1 MRSRPW
7 VARSWDDDPARVAR
21 RLWLRDDGAVGVPR
35 PSLSFV
41 DDDVRVDVAH
51 DPLSQPRLRIGSARG
66 GWIRL
71 SFDGRTLAY
80 ARHELHW
87 QGLAWLRMADGAVLQ
102 LLPPIT
108 SALARATPPSRWAAH
123 FARALF
129 LDAASPVLPAG
140 AYALAAIDASNA
152 SGLREVE
159 RPYGPPFRML
169 GARELHLQPR
179 AVCLSWSWR
188 PWTQANVLA
197 LRDAAP
203 SSAARVKAWRK
214 HARDGTL
221 PPALLAWISAL
232 DAYVVLDGHDRLHA
246 AALEGV
252 APRAIS
258 LHAVRAHELG
268 DEVRRAAEARY
279 LRAFER
285 EQALSAPTRR
295 TLNEALVRA
304 SAPWIGSTSTGR
316 SEPDLAARFATET
329 RGLALPDEVAR
340 VFAR

>member
-7 VARSWDDDPARVAR
+7 GARSWDDDPARVAR
-21 RLWLRDDGAVGVPR
+21 RLRLRDDGAVGVPR

-87 QGLAWLRMADGAVLQ
+87 QGLAWLRMADGAALQ

-129 LDAASPVLPAG
+129 LDAASPILPAG
-140 AYALAAIDASNA
+140 AYALAAIDASNV

-179 AVCLSWSWR
+179 AMCLSWSWR

-197 LRDAAP
+197 LREAAP
-203 SSAARVKAWRK
+203 SSAARPSEHAVDRLDLDGALGAGPRRTLRGRDARARAVRRRGARLRALITRGAPRRGRTWGASLRQDHSRKSEPERPRRLSSAWKSVRLRP
-214 HARDGTL
+214 AIRAAALTL
-221 PPALLAWISAL
+221 PPARFMSSSM
-232 DAYVVLDGHDRLHA
+232 Y
-246 AALEGV
+246 
-252 APRAIS
+252 
-258 LHAVRAHELG
+258 
-268 DEVRRAAEARY
+268 ARSK
-279 LRAFER
+279 R
-285 EQALSAPTRR
+285 S
-295 TLNEALVRA
+295 RA
-304 SAPWIGSTSTGR
+304 SRRGGSSG
-316 SEPDLAARFATET
+316 SLS
-329 RGLALPDEVAR
+329 RG
-340 VFAR
+340 